1 LSSSSSLFSTTTTT
15 TTGIRKEIIYNKTA
29 AGGLWTGPFFIL
41 FFCVCLLSESSTPRV
56 QHTHKKTDDR
66 IFLFFSFFLLERGKK
81 VTDCRRR
88 TSCVVLGSI
97 WTSPP
102 PFSFSVYCLHVFWC
116 CEALLRLLLLS
127 RAKALEWTFN
137 PPTPSYSSVSN
148 IWTRGIQTRKF
159 HIPEKERRIVN
170 EVGRISPSL
179 VAVTSSFLHHI
190 RSKKREE
197 KEKKKGKVV

>member
-1 LSSSSSLFSTTTTT
+1 M
-15 TTGIRKEIIYNKTA
+15 N
-29 AGGLWTGPFFIL
+29 WTFFYFIL
-41 FFCVCLLSESSTPRV
+41 LCVSPKWKFHAQGSTY
-56 QHTHKKTDDR
+56 THKKTDDR
-66 IFLFFSFFLLERGKK
+66 IFLYFSFFLLEREKK

-97 WTSPP
+97 WTSPHP
-102 PFSFSVYCLHVFWC
+102 SLSFSVYCLHVFWC

-127 RAKALEWTFN
+127 RAKALDWTFN